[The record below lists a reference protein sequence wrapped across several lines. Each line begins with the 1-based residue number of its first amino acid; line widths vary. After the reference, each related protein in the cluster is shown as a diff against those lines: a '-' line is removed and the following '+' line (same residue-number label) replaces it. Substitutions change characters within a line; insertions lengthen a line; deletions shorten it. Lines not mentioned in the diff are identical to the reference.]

1 VEDLQT
7 AQPGTESF
15 NVLKAVQ
22 AEKQAKN
29 EDPKQ
34 ITQHDL
40 GAYLKGKYQIR
51 DHQYMTACST
61 CHR

>member
-1 VEDLQT
+1 MPS
-7 AQPGTESF
+7 PGSESF
-15 NVLKAVQ
+15 DVLKALQ
-22 AEKQAKN
+22 AAKSAKQ

-34 ITQHDL
+34 ITQADL
-40 GAYLKGKYQIR
+40 GQYLQGKYKIR